1 MYEWDN
7 GKCEINR
14 RLRGFGFEIIHDF
27 DWATAVVDTD
37 TRKDY
42 GEDRYRAFGLIGDRV
57 YAVAFTFR
65 GDNIRV
71 ISIRRVHAKE
81 GRKYG
86 FG

>member
-1 MYEWDN
+1 MYEWDDD
-7 GKCEINR
+7 KSKVNR
-14 RLRGFGFEIIHDF
+14 KIRGFDFEVIHDF
-27 DWATAVVDTD
+27 DWTTAVVNIDN
-37 TRKDY
+37 RKDY
-42 GEDRYRAFGLIGDRV
+42 GEDRYRAFGLIGDKV

-86 FG
+86 FR